1 MGREW
6 RFDDR
11 IKEYPRRQCSH
22 MITDIVFYAVALSLL
37 ALSFFT
43 DKAKTVQALRK
54 AWKSFEG
61 ILPQFLGIIVLIG
74 ILLAVFDPK
83 AIQALIGSSSG
94 WWGTLL
100 ASAIGS
106 ITLIPGIIAFPTAAM
121 LLKGGAGYMQIAAFI
136 STLMMVGVITLPAE
150 ISTFNGKVA
159 LLRNGLAYLFSLV
172 VALIVGIV
180 MSL

>member
-1 MGREW
+1 MLTG
-6 RFDDR
+6 
-11 IKEYPRRQCSH
+11 
-22 MITDIVFYAVALSLL
+22 IVFYALAIALL
-37 ALSFFT
+37 ALSFFR
-43 DKAKTVQALRK
+43 DRAKTAQALRK
-54 AWKSFEG
+54 AWKSLEG

-83 AIQALIGSSSG
+83 TIQKLIGSSSG
-94 WWGTLL
+94 WGGTLL

-106 ITLIPGIIAFPTAAM
+106 ITLIPGFIAFPTAAM

-150 ISTFNGKVA
+150 ISTFNSKVA
-159 LLRNGLAYLFSLV
+159 LLRNGLAYLFSLF
-172 VALIVGIV
+172 VALIVSIV